1 MDALAAA
8 QSAVERVEERL
19 PKVRDP
25 NAGALPGEA
34 AKLFVDQGP
43 ISVKRPGLFGPLSR
57 EKYFIVGTFSLTP
70 VLEGAELAASKRL
83 YY

>member
-1 MDALAAA
+1 M
-8 QSAVERVEERL
+8 V
-19 PKVRDP
+19 
-25 NAGALPGEA
+25 G
-34 AKLFVDQGP
+34 
-43 ISVKRPGLFGPLSR
+43 GLNLSNCNNNI

>member
-1 MDALAAA
+1 MVVCHYA
-8 QSAVERVEERL
+8 SAMS
-19 PKVRDP
+19 
-25 NAGALPGEA
+25 
-34 AKLFVDQGP
+34 F
-43 ISVKRPGLFGPLSR
+43 SR